1 MIKNFLIVNCIG
13 HNDIIG
19 LKINNSFYTQKINS
33 NNHNSESLL
42 NSILNLLEKYKISL
56 NSDFSALINLG
67 PGKFSSIRTSLTILK
82 GIKFAKGIKI
92 YGYKNSQLPKF
103 TLENIDFLIKSN
115 SLENK
120 LIKPIYELN

>member
-1 MIKNFLIVNCIG
+1 MIKNFLIINCIG

>member
-82 GIKFAKGIKI
+82 GIKFVKGIKI

>member
-1 MIKNFLIVNCIG
+1 MIKNFLIINCIG
-13 HNDIIG
+13 QNDIIG

-120 LIKPIYELN
+120 LIKPIYKLN

>member
-1 MIKNFLIVNCIG
+1 MIKNFLIINCIG

-120 LIKPIYELN
+120 LIKPIYKLN

>member
-1 MIKNFLIVNCIG
+1 MTKNFLIVNCIG

>member
-1 MIKNFLIVNCIG
+1 MIKNFLIINSIG
-13 HNDIIG
+13 QNDIIG

-67 PGKFSSIRTSLTILK
+67 PGKFSSIRTSLAILK

-120 LIKPIYELN
+120 LIKPVYELN